1 MSKRTERARAKMRAV
16 LKKKKLEPIRSRFD
30 LSDAVQ
36 EGMLQLANR
45 SDESMITDTDWLAT
59 IGTGHFYKFQR
70 LNLAKK
76 RSVVNEEPRQLD
88 SVPSCSEENLLSEY
102 AHELIQCLEKLD
114 KDIRHAVIR
123 REYDEASYSEIAAEL
138 NISEYG
144 AKEFHSEGVQT
155 LRKLMG
161 IEIDE

>member
-1 MSKRTERARAKMRAV
+1 M
-16 LKKKKLEPIRSRFD
+16 
-30 LSDAVQ
+30 
-36 EGMLQLANR
+36 
-45 SDESMITDTDWLAT
+45 
-59 IGTGHFYKFQR
+59 
-70 LNLAKK
+70 
-76 RSVVNEEPRQLD
+76 D